1 MRIFWNDRLASR
13 IKFTEAAGRMRIRT
27 STTRDT
33 HEESRRGNRG
43 KCESRRRPKD
53 FAPTLGGTCATR
65 VRYTQHRRHAGYDG
79 GGCLCKSHSG
89 ADWRGWQRTAKRVL
103 LQAFY
108 SADASGH

>member
-65 VRYTQHRRHAGYDG
+65 VYYTPHRGHTRYDG
-79 GGCLCKSHSG
+79 GGGLCESHSR
-89 ADWRGWQRTAKRVL
+89 ANWRSWQERTKRVL
-103 LQAFY
+103 LQAFHP
-108 SADASGH
+108 ADAA